1 MAEYEHIDD
10 VSIPNTDRLFRRVP
24 PNQLSPNDDGTHR
37 PSSSVFKHLEMSV
50 NIESL
55 MIEQERQPEDS
66 LKDYPNE
73 YLTSIIAGDVRS
85 FGCYPII
92 KDNEPPKVNEV
103 PKDLA
108 HGLVLGK
115 KKDSFA
121 NKMVRGHKWI
131 VQPPKASSVEK

>member
-1 MAEYEHIDD
+1 MAEDERVDD
-10 VSIPNTDRLFRRVP
+10 ASIPDTDRLFRRVP
-24 PNQLSPNDDGTHR
+24 PNQLSPNDDGTQR

-55 MIEQERQPEDS
+55 MVEQKRQPEDS
-66 LKDYPNE
+66 LKNYPDE

-92 KDNEPPKVNEV
+92 KDNEPPKDNEV
-103 PKDLA
+103 PKDPA

-121 NKMVRGHKWI
+121 NKMVRSHKWI
-131 VQPPKASSVEK
+131 VEPPKVSVDK